1 MPLTTI
7 LPGHISRMIFRS
19 SAEIVGSKVWPIR
32 SETVPPVFVSE
43 ANSSW
48 GVVRKLNHQDARGI
62 ASTIVVAVNCGGIE
76 NPLRVSRIRGPAS
89 GVSTVKYNVSQPAP
103 TEH

>member
-19 SAEIVGSKVWPIR
+19 SAEIVGSKVWPIK
-32 SETVPPVFVSE
+32 SETVPPVCVSD
-43 ANSSW
+43 ANYSR

-62 ASTIVVAVNCGGIE
+62 ASISVLAVNCGGKE
-76 NPLRVSRIRGPAS
+76 NTLRVSRIRLPRIGIP
-89 GVSTVKYNVSQPAP
+89 TTKYNVPRQA
-103 TEH
+103 